1 MFPKI
6 LLILLYYLFK
16 VEVNLVIF
24 IPFEVYFTQLKHR
37 VSLFVCVWTFTYAND
52 PDYLKYFSWPFNYI
66 FFQLKMYKNG
76 GKFYSIVIYWR
87 EYHKDWQI
95 SLFHYLGAI
104 LYELFLSL

>member
-37 VSLFVCVWTFTYAND
+37 VSLFVCV
-52 PDYLKYFSWPFNYI
+52 
-66 FFQLKMYKNG
+66 
-76 GKFYSIVIYWR
+76 
-87 EYHKDWQI
+87 
-95 SLFHYLGAI
+95 
-104 LYELFLSL
+104 